1 MRVSVQVRLGALIA
15 GLLLA
20 SSLLAA
26 DKLAASAPAGKAPSG
41 ASPGTTTA
49 QPAATATA
57 TAPAAASGPD
67 IGIGLTGGV
76 AGAVANTPG
85 GSGPAVIQTAP
96 GKIAMPVDATA
107 TPVPAGPP
115 RTRVFSLR
123 QMGSYGPMEL
133 RGLDPTGYLNVD
145 VRTDEVVNSAKLR
158 LVYTYS
164 PSLIYPLSHLR
175 VMVNGEVVATIPL
188 VKETAGQLVTS
199 EINLDPRLFT
209 DFNRISVQMIAHYTL
224 DHCEDPYHST
234 LWTDVAPE
242 TTLTLNT
249 TGITLPNSLALL
261 PVPFFDRH
269 DNTLLR
275 VPFVLAAN
283 AGVPTLHAAGVVSS
297 WLGALAS
304 YRGARFP
311 VVRSAPTDA
320 NAVVLAL
327 PGQVPDG
334 ITLPEIKGPTIS
346 VMTNPAADP
355 QAGRKLLVLAGRT
368 PQELEKAA
376 DALVLGQAGM
386 SGDSVI
392 VQSVDMG
399 PARKPYD
406 APNWVPTDRPVL
418 LRELVSDPQQLQ
430 VSGYNPTAI
439 RVNMRVPADL
449 YAWARS
455 NVPLDIRYRY
465 TAPSTWNDSV
475 LNVSINDQLVRSQR
489 LKPVTRSADEARINV
504 PLLSG
509 ADARASSNIEI
520 PAFRVGSNNQFQF
533 QFHIDSQKTGLCTS
547 TATDVARAA
556 VDPDSVVDFS
566 DFAHYTALPNLAFFA
581 NSGYPFTRMADLAET
596 AVVIPDAPNAQDQEA
611 VLTMLGHMGQ
621 WTGLPALRVKLVPAS
636 QVDSVSGNDLLVIG
650 SGSAAGL
657 LAKWGKDLP
666 LLIERGK
673 TEVTTRDQRSGWPGW
688 LGGTEDMDDATPA
701 GRSIVSLGGPI
712 SALIGFESPLSS
724 GRSVVALTTTSS
736 ARLGAVLDA
745 MEDSGKIA
753 AMHGDL
759 SLVRH
764 DEVEGLRVG
773 DRYFVGD
780 LPWYARIWVH
790 VSRYPSLMA
799 LAGILAGLIV
809 ALTVFWALGRMAA
822 RRTGD

>member
-26 DKLAASAPAGKAPSG
+26 DKLAVSAPASKATS
-41 ASPGTTTA
+41 AATPG
-49 QPAATATA
+49 AATA
-57 TAPAAASGPD
+57 APGVAVAAPASGPD

-76 AGAVANTPG
+76 AGGIANTPG

-96 GKIAMPVDATA
+96 GKIAMPIDATA
-107 TPVPAGPP
+107 SPVPAGPP

-123 QMGSYGPMEL
+123 QMGNYGPMEL
-133 RGLDPTGYLNVD
+133 RGLDPTGYMNVD

-164 PSLIYPLSHLR
+164 PSLIYALSHLR

-224 DHCEDPYHST
+224 DHCEDPYHSA

-249 TGITLPNSLALL
+249 TGIVLPNSLALL

-283 AGVPTLHAAGVVSS
+283 AGVPSLRAAGVVSS

-311 VVRSAPTDA
+311 VVRTAPTDA

-327 PGQVPDG
+327 PGQVPEG
-334 ITLPEIKGPTIS
+334 IALPEIKGPTIS

-355 QAGRKLLVLAGRT
+355 QSGRKLLVLAGRT
-368 PQELEKAA
+368 PEELEKAA

-386 SGDSVI
+386 SGDSVV
-392 VQSVDMG
+392 VQSVDLG

-430 VSGYNPTAI
+430 VSGYNPPAI

-449 YAWARS
+449 YAWTRS

-465 TAPSTWNDSV
+465 TAPSTWNDSI

-489 LKPVTRSADEARINV
+489 LKPVTRSTDEARINV

-509 ADARASSNIEI
+509 ADARASTNVEI

-547 TATDVARAA
+547 TAADVARAA
-556 VDPDSVVDFS
+556 VDPDSVIDFS
-566 DFAHYTALPNLAFFA
+566 DFAHYTTLPNLAFFA

-611 VLTMLGHMGQ
+611 VLTILGHMGQ
-621 WTGLPALRVKLVPAS
+621 WTGLPALRVKLVAAS
-636 QVDSVSGNDLLVIG
+636 QIDSVSGNDLLVIG
-650 SGSAAGL
+650 SGTAANL

-688 LGGTEDMDDATPA
+688 LGGTEDVDDVTPA
-701 GRSIVSLGGPI
+701 GRSIVTLGGPI
-712 SALIGFESPLSS
+712 AALIGFESPLSS
-724 GRSVVALTTTSS
+724 GRSVVALATTSS
-736 ARLGAVLDA
+736 AQLGDVLDA
-745 MEDSGKIA
+745 LEDSGKVA

-764 DEVEGLRVG
+764 NEVEGLRVG
-773 DRYFVGD
+773 GRYFVGD

>member
-1 MRVSVQVRLGALIA
+1 MRVSVPVRLGALTA
-15 GLLLA
+15 GLLVA

-26 DKLAASAPAGKAPSG
+26 DKPAVKATPGAAASSA
-41 ASPGTTTA
+41 
-49 QPAATATA
+49 
-57 TAPAAASGPD
+57 APAAPATAASGAAGD
-67 IGIGLTGGV
+67 SADASLGGV
-76 AGAVANTPG
+76 PGTLVNTAG

-96 GKIAMPVDATA
+96 GTIAMPVGAA
-107 TPVPAGPP
+107 NGAPAPMGPP
-115 RTRVFSLR
+115 RTHVFTLR
-123 QMGSYGPMEL
+123 QLGSYGPLQL
-133 RGLDPTGYLNVD
+133 RGLDPTGYLNVG
-145 VRTDEVVNSAKLR
+145 VRTDEVVTSAKLR

-175 VMVNGEVVATIPL
+175 VLVNGEVVATIPL

-209 DFNRISVQMIAHYTL
+209 DFNNISVQMIAHYTL

-242 TTLTLNT
+242 STLTLNT
-249 TGITLPNSLALL
+249 VGIDLPNSLGLL
-261 PVPFFDRH
+261 PAPFFDKH
-269 DNTLLR
+269 DSSLLR

-283 AGVPTLHAAGVVSS
+283 AGMPTLRAAGVVSS

-311 VVRSAPTDA
+311 VTRTAPADA
-320 NAVVLAL
+320 NAIALAL
-327 PGQVPDG
+327 PGQVPEG
-334 ITLPEIKGPTIS
+334 ITLPEIKGPTIT
-346 VMTNPAADP
+346 VMNNPAADP

-368 PQELEKAA
+368 PEELEKAA

-386 SGDSVI
+386 AGSSVV
-392 VQSVDMG
+392 VQSVDLG
-399 PARKPYD
+399 PARQPYD
-406 APNWVPTDRPVL
+406 APNWVPTDRPVM

-430 VSGYNPTAI
+430 VSGYNPPAI

-449 YAWARS
+449 YAWAHS

-465 TAPSTWNDSV
+465 TAPSTWNDSI

-489 LKPVTRSADEARINV
+489 LKPVTRASDETRIAV

-509 ADARASSNIEI
+509 TDARASSNLEI

-533 QFHIDSQKTGLCTS
+533 QFHIDSQKTGLCSS
-547 TATDVARAA
+547 TAADVARAA
-556 VDPDSVVDFS
+556 VDPDSVIDFS
-566 DFAHYTALPNLAFFA
+566 GFAHYTALPNLAYFA
-581 NSGYPFTRMADLAET
+581 NSGYPFTRMADLSET
-596 AVVIPDAPNAQDQEA
+596 AVVIPDAPDAKDQEA

-636 QVDSVSGNDLLVIG
+636 QIDSVSGDDLLVIG
-650 SGSAAGL
+650 SGSAANL

-673 TEVTTRDQRSGWPGW
+673 TEVATRDQKAGWPDW
-688 LGGTEDMDDATPA
+688 LGGTEDDDEATPK
-701 GRSIVSLGGPI
+701 GRSIVSLGGPMA
-712 SALIGFESPLSS
+712 ALIGFESPLTSD
-724 GRSVVALTTTSS
+724 RSVVALTSTSS
-736 ARLGAVLDA
+736 AQLGDVLDA
-745 MEDSGKIA
+745 LQDSSEVA
-753 AMHGDL
+753 QMHGDL
-759 SLVRH
+759 SVVRH
-764 DEVEGLRVG
+764 GDVEGLRVG
-773 DRYFVGD
+773 ERYFVGD
-780 LPWYARIWVH
+780 LPWYARLWVH
-790 VSRYPSLMA
+790 ISRYPSLMA

-809 ALTVFWALGRMAA
+809 AFTVFWALGRMAS